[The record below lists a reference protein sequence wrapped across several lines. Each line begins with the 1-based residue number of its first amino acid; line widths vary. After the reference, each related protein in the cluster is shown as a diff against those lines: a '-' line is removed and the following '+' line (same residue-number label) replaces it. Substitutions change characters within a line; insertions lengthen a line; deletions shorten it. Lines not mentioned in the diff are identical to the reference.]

1 MTKKIATR
9 DAYGAALVE
18 LGAQDERIVVLDA
31 DLSKSTK
38 TCEFAKAYPQR
49 FVNMGIAEQNMAT
62 VAAGLSI
69 VGKIPFLSSF
79 AMFAAGRGFEQI
91 RNGIGYPH
99 LNVKIGASHAGLSV
113 GEDGGTHQSIEDVAL
128 MREIPGMTVIVPADG
143 NETRQA
149 VLAAAAMEGPVY
161 LRLGR
166 MATPEVNGEDYHFE
180 IGKGVLLRS
189 GQDVVIFAS
198 GLMVSVALEAAE
210 ALKER
215 GIEAAV
221 ANIHTIKPLDIE
233 FVVRLAKECGAVVTA
248 EDHSIIGGL
257 GSAIAETL
265 SENAPTP
272 LRRVG
277 IQDVMGESGS
287 PAQLFEKYGL
297 TAKDVAAAAE
307 EAISCK

>member
-38 TCEFAKAYPQR
+38 TSEFAKAYPER
-49 FVNMGIAEQNMAT
+49 FINVGIAEQNMAT

-69 VGKIPFLSSF
+69 VGKIPFASSF
-79 AMFAAGRGFEQI
+79 AMFAAGRGFEQV

-128 MREIPGMTVIVPADG
+128 MREIPGMTVIVPADS

-166 MATPEVNGEDYHFE
+166 MAVPEVNGEDYRFE
-180 IGKGVLLRS
+180 IGKGVLLRP
-189 GQDVVIFAS
+189 GKDVVIFAS
-198 GLMVSVALEAAE
+198 GLMVSVALEAAVD
-210 ALKER
+210 LQKQ
-215 GIEAAV
+215 GITAAV
-221 ANIHTIKPLDIE
+221 ANIHTIKPLDVE
-233 FVVRLAKECGAVVTA
+233 FVVKMAKECGAAVTA

-257 GSAIAETL
+257 GSAVAEAL

-272 LRRVG
+272 LCRIG
-277 IQDVMGESGS
+277 IKDVMGESGS

-297 TAKDVAAAAE
+297 TAKDIVAAALKAV
-307 EAISCK
+307 ACK